1 MKKVQMLE
9 LYGDDDGYTEDYET
23 TRYHTCDTTQWQEI
37 TEEDFELLKEAC
49 REHNQVKTDGNYGY
63 KYVILVYS
71 EKRPD
76 RLIADFLRKMEEEKV
91 KKIRKEKEAEEKKK
105 KKQEEREAA
114 EKAKKLE
121 TLRKLQEEL
130 GNNLF

>member
-1 MKKVQMLE
+1 MKKVQVLE
-9 LYGDDDGYTEDYET
+9 LYGDDNGYTEDYET
-23 TRYHTCDTTQWQEI
+23 TRYHTSSSTQWQEI
-37 TEEDFELLKEAC
+37 SEEDFDLLVKAC
-49 REHNQVKTDGNYGY
+49 KEHNKTDNDTYGY
-63 KYVILVYS
+63 KYVVLVYS
-71 EKRPD
+71 EKRPEP
-76 RLIADFLRKMEEEKV
+76 LIADFLRKMEEEKV

-121 TLRKLQEEL
+121 ILRKLQEEL